1 MNKVE
6 MISDMVSYLP
16 ENEQTLVFEFVK
28 RIVLAWDPDFTKL
41 TPQEEKELKEAREQI
56 KNGEYYSL
64 DDDSI

>member
-1 MNKVE
+1 

>member
-41 TPQEEKELKEAREQI
+41 TPEEEKELNEAREQI

>member
-1 MNKVE
+1 

-41 TPQEEKELKEAREQI
+41 TPQEEKELNEAREQI

>member
-41 TPQEEKELKEAREQI
+41 TPQEEKELNEAREQI

>member
-41 TPQEEKELKEAREQI
+41 TPQEEKELNEAREQI

-64 DDDSI
+64 DDSI